1 MQRAAPP
8 GAALRGIQQRRGVRL
23 LGRQQALESGQAK
36 EGFLRN
42 LFTLQPDASR
52 ANVKLAD
59 WCDYEA
65 SLAGVGEPLG

>member
-1 MQRAAPP
+1 
-8 GAALRGIQQRRGVRL
+8 VRL

-42 LFTLQPDASR
+42 VFRLPRDASQ

-59 WCDYEA
+59 WRDYKA
-65 SLAGVGEPLG
+65 SVAGVGGPLG